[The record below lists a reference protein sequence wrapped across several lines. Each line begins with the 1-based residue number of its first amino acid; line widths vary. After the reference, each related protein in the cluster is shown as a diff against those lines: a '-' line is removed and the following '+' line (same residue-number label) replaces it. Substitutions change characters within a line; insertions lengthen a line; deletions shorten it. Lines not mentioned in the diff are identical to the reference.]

1 MLPLHQRLQAS
12 LSVSL
17 GFLVFWSFVLSSGFG
32 GLTLAT
38 PFILGDL
45 APIALLIALRVWA
58 KAGAVA
64 QGAYKVQ
71 RAALE
76 GALLGAAVTVAGAVG
91 LFLRS
96 AQAAGP
102 VPRDLLIYQLLPTAA
117 LLGGALGAG
126 HGVLP
131 FYATRKLASS
141 HGAGPGQ

>member
-1 MLPLHQRLQAS
+1 MLPLHQRIQAS

-32 GLTLAT
+32 GLTLAA
-38 PFILGDL
+38 PFILGGL
-45 APIALLIALRVWA
+45 APIALLIALRVCA

-64 QGAYKVQ
+64 QGTYTVQ

-76 GALLGAAVTVAGAVG
+76 GALFGAAVSVAGTVG
-91 LFLRS
+91 LFIRS

-126 HGVLP
+126 HGVLA
-131 FYATRKLASS
+131 FYATRKLATSR
-141 HGAGPGQ
+141 GPRPGQ